1 VLGGWDG
8 KPTGAD
14 EPAPVTQPV
23 TEPVTQPVIRPHAVD
38 PLAIKK
44 TKSANDG
51 EAPGARRKSKG
62 GGRKDLTDPR
72 IGPLGER
79 ERRRAAR
86 LAHGLAMGAAWLVF
100 SPSAAYVA
108 RHGRKKK
115 WWFKYHRNANAGV
128 AAATLVGAA
137 LVLDARGWSTPWG
150 FHGKIGATVCALVA
164 VQTLAGFWRKSFA
177 RPTWAKWHRIVGVGT
192 WALGAYNC
200 TTGAAML
207 AWMETDQSW
216 ERPTAW
222 ALLLA
227 WIAVGAWA
235 ESRRQ
240 RRVQT
245 LKLHRTA

>member
-1 VLGGWDG
+1 MLV
-8 KPTGAD
+8 
-14 EPAPVTQPV
+14 
-23 TEPVTQPVIRPHAVD
+23 
-38 PLAIKK
+38 
-44 TKSANDG
+44 
-51 EAPGARRKSKG
+51 
-62 GGRKDLTDPR
+62 
-72 IGPLGER
+72 
-79 ERRRAAR
+79 AA
-86 LAHGLAMGAAWLVF
+86 
-100 SPSAAYVA
+100 PSAAFTA

-150 FHGKIGATVCALVA
+150 PHGKDRRDGVRVGGGPDAGGILEKILREADVGQVA
-164 VQTLAGFWRKSFA
+164 SDR
-177 RPTWAKWHRIVGVGT
+177 RRRDVGV
-192 WALGAYNC
+192 GAYNC

-207 AWMETDQSW
+207 AWMETDQAW

-235 ESRRQ
+235 ESRRR
-240 RRVQT
+240 RRVLT